1 MQRDVE
7 YSQVYYIL
15 VMERGGGGGGGGGRG
30 WNGALRKPNYKEALL
45 VLK

>member
-15 VMERGGGGGGGGGRG
+15 VMERGRGGGMEWCIEKTKLQRG
-30 WNGALRKPNYKEALL
+30 VAST
-45 VLK
+45 